1 MDEVASLT
9 PLFAGVTYKRLE
21 GYRSLQWP
29 VAKDG
34 TDTPLLFLDKF
45 PFDDG
50 KAKFHPIAWI
60 EPSEETNAQFDL
72 HLNNGRLLEH
82 FEQGSMTYRTEGIK
96 RMTPRTFVEVSHE
109 LATER
114 GLSDGRFVQLR
125 SPYGQVKVQVLITD
139 RVQGKQLYMPMN
151 SVLEPVNKMTSG
163 HLDRATHTPA
173 FKELSVQMIVLPD
186 TGPNPLPREN
196 FRNGHRTPQEGV
208 EVETKWK
215 RSDYYLP
222 GTKSRDE
229 LVQIKTTTV

>member
-9 PLFAGVTYKRLE
+9 PLFAGVSYERLE

-34 TDTPLLFLDKF
+34 TDSPLLFKEKF

-50 KAKFHPIAWI
+50 KAKFYPIEWI
-60 EPSEETNAQFDL
+60 EPSEEPTAEFDL

-82 FEQGSMTYRTEGIK
+82 FEQGSMTYRTAGIK
-96 RMTPRTFVEVSHE
+96 RMTPRTFVEISHE
-109 LATER
+109 LAEER
-114 GLSDGRFVQLR
+114 GVTDGSYVQLR
-125 SPYGQVKVQVLITD
+125 SPYGQVKVQVLVTD
-139 RVQGKQLYMPMN
+139 RVHGKELYMPLN
-151 SVLEPVNKMTSG
+151 SILEPVNKMTSS

-173 FKELSVQMIVLPD
+173 FKELSVQMVVLNE

-196 FRNGHRTPQEGV
+196 FRWGHRTPQEGV
-208 EVETKWK
+208 EVENKWQ
-215 RSDYYLP
+215 RSDYYVP
-222 GTKSRDE
+222 GTKHCDE